1 MVEIMRKKRLLV
13 LKLHFI
19 TQFWAY
25 YLNVTEE
32 IVTHQTSQHLSAPL
46 LFSFDEL
53 VRKLTSFLVWGVQGC
68 CEYSCCNELK
78 HSTLTSTRCFHP
90 ESWITGYFLLFG
102 CKLFELA
109 VWENPSS
116 FGNTQTNL
124 SDTNN
129 HATSKITQID
139 FCSSNHSHR

>member
-1 MVEIMRKKRLLV
+1 M
-13 LKLHFI
+13 
-19 TQFWAY
+19 
-25 YLNVTEE
+25 
-32 IVTHQTSQHLSAPL
+32 THQTSQHLSAPL

-53 VRKLTSFLVWGVQGC
+53 VQKLTSFLVWGVQGC
-68 CEYSCCNELK
+68 CEYGCCNELK

-90 ESWITGYFLLFG
+90 ESWITGYFLLFR

-129 HATSKITQID
+129 HPTSKITQID
-139 FCSSNHSHR
+139 FLQQQPQSSLNVCLSSAVIRMTITKHYWLILEFSQ